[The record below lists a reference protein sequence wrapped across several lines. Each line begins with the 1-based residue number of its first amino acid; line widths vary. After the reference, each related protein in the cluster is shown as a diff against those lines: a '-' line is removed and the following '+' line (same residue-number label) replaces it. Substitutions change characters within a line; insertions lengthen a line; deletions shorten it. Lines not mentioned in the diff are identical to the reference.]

1 MSGNIKND
9 ERTRRDL
16 FFMLGARYDDKN
28 VIFDS
33 RVDSKIK
40 IEGESWRHRPYAEGF
55 YSNKDID
62 DIYRLQG
69 GIRYYCGCK
78 ISKNLAAKNQ
88 FEIDH
93 IIPIALHGTDWPDN
107 LAMACRKCNLEK
119 GWRSVADY
127 LRIKNKTNASQTSEK

>member
-69 GIRYYCGCK
+69 GICYYCG
-78 ISKNLAAKNQ
+78 
-88 FEIDH
+88 
-93 IIPIALHGTDWPDN
+93 
-107 LAMACRKCNLEK
+107 
-119 GWRSVADY
+119 
-127 LRIKNKTNASQTSEK
+127 